1 MKGFLLREQPFTV
14 GQDTFIECM
23 SNENNYGV
31 VFEDDTDTGYLY
43 AVEVEPGSGKQNILD
58 ALHIYNIEDIPQEQ
72 RKGNLK
78 IIWSTDWQRCALII
92 NNYCHAVVDFE
103 NHGGYCRN
111 EFPPPNSIWTKGDRK
126 LTNEMVTAFFS
137 K

>member
-14 GQDTFIECM
+14 GEDTFVECM

-58 ALHIYNIEDIPQEQ
+58 ALHIYNVEVIPPEQ
-72 RKGNLK
+72 RKGNLT

-126 LTNEMVTAFFS
+126 LTNEMVAAFFS